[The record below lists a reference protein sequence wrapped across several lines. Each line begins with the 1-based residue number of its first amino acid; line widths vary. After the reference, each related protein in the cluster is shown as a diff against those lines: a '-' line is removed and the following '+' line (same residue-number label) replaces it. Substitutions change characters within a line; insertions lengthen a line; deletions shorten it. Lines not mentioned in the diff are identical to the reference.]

1 MINSANAVLPFT
13 GWMKYVKHFLT
24 CLMNCLIK
32 KETLGKMSGNLNDN
46 IAVSTNVGETLTH

>member
-1 MINSANAVLPFT
+1 
-13 GWMKYVKHFLT
+13 
-24 CLMNCLIK
+24 MNCLIK